1 MISFLQPNITYHVN
15 WLDGRIINTQYVNHK
30 RFEVFNQAL
39 LVKLFWSKCGHFSA
53 FLLSVFRAS
62 HMFLCSSYKKAIAFF
77 TWLINK
83 LKNKGSFIPVQKSSF
98 KRVP

>member
-39 LVKLFWSKCGHFSA
+39 LVKLFWWKCGHFSA

-62 HMFLCSSYKKAIAFF
+62 HMFLCSSYKKSD
-77 TWLINK
+77 
-83 LKNKGSFIPVQKSSF
+83 SFLYVTHKQTEKQRLVHTCTKEFI
-98 KRVP
+98 